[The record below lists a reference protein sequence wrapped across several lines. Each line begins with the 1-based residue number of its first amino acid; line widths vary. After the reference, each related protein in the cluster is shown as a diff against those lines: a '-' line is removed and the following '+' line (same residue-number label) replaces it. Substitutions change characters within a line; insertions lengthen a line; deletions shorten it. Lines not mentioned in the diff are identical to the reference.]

1 MKRIRHY
8 LSRLATLD
16 VKNMV
21 IVAGAVARES
31 GRPRILILLDMVWCS
46 VVYQAGYL
54 DYQEFEFW
62 SLTARE
68 RRTWITSG
76 NANSIV
82 VKYNQRDYREQFWDK
97 PRFNE
102 RFREYLGREWLDVRH
117 STPGQLEEF
126 VARHGT
132 VMAKRIDGMSGAGVE
147 KHTADSIADY
157 ARFHAD
163 LLAGSQYLVETFI
176 TQHPV
181 MASLSPTSVNSL
193 RMITFFD
200 GTDVHVM
207 EAVLRM
213 GNGAD
218 VDNYGR
224 GGMYTVIDE
233 KTGIAHFGAFDKYA
247 NTFTS
252 HPISGTPI
260 VGFQVPL
267 YDEVLALLDTVSRV
281 VPQIPYVGWDVAI
294 GEHGPV
300 IIEGNYNTGVFQMKP
315 SLTGDK
321 IGLLPKFRAVIDF

>member
-1 MKRIRHY
+1 VKRIRHY
-8 LSRLATLD
+8 LSRLRTLD
-16 VKNMV
+16 VRNM
-21 IVAGAVARES
+21 GAVATAVAKES
-31 GRPRILILLDMVWCS
+31 RKPRLLILLDMAWCS

-62 SLTARE
+62 SLTAAE

-82 VKYNQRDYREQFWDK
+82 VKYNQREYREWFWDK
-97 PRFNE
+97 PRFNA
-102 RFREYLGREWLDVRH
+102 RFREYLGREWIDVRET
-117 STPGQLEEF
+117 SATELEAF
-126 VARHGT
+126 VRRNGT
-132 VMAKRIDGMSGAGVE
+132 VMVKRIDGMSGAGVE
-147 KHTADSIADY
+147 KHTAADVVD
-157 ARFHAD
+157 AEAFR
-163 LLAGSQYLVETFI
+163 AGLMQNQQYLVETFLV
-176 TQHPV
+176 QHPV

-233 KTGIAHFGAFDKYA
+233 KTGVAHYGAFDKYS
-247 NTFTS
+247 NTFTA

-260 VGFQVPL
+260 VGFRVPL
-267 YDEVLALLDTVSRV
+267 YDQVLATLDTVSRI

-315 SLTGDK
+315 SLTGNK
-321 IGLLPKFRAVIDF
+321 IGLLPKFREVIDF

>member
-8 LSRLATLD
+8 LSRLVTLD
-16 VKNMV
+16 VKNMR
-21 IVAGAVARES
+21 AVAAAVAKES
-31 GRPRILILLDMVWCS
+31 RKPRPLIVLDMIWCS
-46 VVYQAGYL
+46 IVYQAGYL

-62 SLTARE
+62 SLSARE

-82 VKYNQRDYREQFWDK
+82 VKYNQREYREWFWDK

-102 RFREYLGREWLDVRH
+102 RFREYLGREWLDVRE
-117 STPGQLEEF
+117 STDAELADFLDRNPLI
-126 VARHGT
+126 
-132 VMAKRIDGMSGAGVE
+132 MAKRVDGMSGAGIE
-147 KHTADSIADY
+147 KHSSASITDVPAFR
-157 ARFHAD
+157 AQLIANT
-163 LLAGSQYLVETFI
+163 QYLVETFL

-233 KTGIAHFGAFDKYA
+233 KTGIAHYGAFDKYA
-247 NTFTS
+247 NTFDV
-252 HPISGTPI
+252 HPISGTSI

-267 YDEVLALLDTVSRV
+267 YEQVLATLDAVSRI

-315 SLTGDK
+315 SLTGNK

>member
-8 LSRLATLD
+8 LSRLASLD
-16 VKNMV
+16 VRNMLV
-21 IVAGAVARES
+21 VAKAVSQES

-46 VVYQAGYL
+46 LVYQAGYL

-62 SLTARE
+62 SLNRRE

-82 VKYNQRDYREQFWDK
+82 VKYNQRAFR
-97 PRFNE
+97 E
-102 RFREYLGREWLDVRH
+102 RFYDKTQFNRLFGRWLGREWLDLRE
-117 STPGQLEEF
+117 STVDDLQRF
-126 VARHGT
+126 VTKHGS
-132 VMAKRIDGMSGAGVE
+132 VMAKRLDGMSGAGIQRYDAAQI
-147 KHTADSIADY
+147 TDY
-157 ARFHAD
+157 AALRAE
-163 LLAGSQYLVETFI
+163 LLTNTQYLVEAFI
-176 TQHPV
+176 RQHPQ
-181 MASLSPTSVNSL
+181 MAALSPSSVNSL

-200 GTDVHVM
+200 GSRVHVM

-233 KTGIAHFGAFDKYA
+233 KTGIAHYGAFDKYA
-247 NTFTS
+247 NTFET
-252 HPISGTPI
+252 HPLSGTPI

-267 YDEVLALLDTVSRV
+267 YDQVLATLDQVSRV
-281 VPQIPYVGWDVAI
+281 VPEIPYVGWDVAI
-294 GEHGPV
+294 GENGPV

-315 SLTGDK
+315 SLTGRK
-321 IGLLPKFRAVIDF
+321 IGLLPRFREVIDF

>member
-1 MKRIRHY
+1 MKRVRHY
-8 LSRLATLD
+8 LSRLVTLD
-16 VKNMV
+16 VANMR
-21 IVAGAVARES
+21 AVAKAVAAES
-31 GRPRILILLDMVWCS
+31 GKPVILIVLDMVLCS

-62 SLTARE
+62 SLSSRE

-82 VKYNQRDYREQFWDK
+82 VKYNQREYREWFWDK
-97 PRFNE
+97 PQFNE
-102 RFREYLGREWLDVRH
+102 RFRQHLGRDWLDVRE
-117 STPGQLEEF
+117 STIAELEAF
-126 VARHGT
+126 TKRNGT
-132 VMAKRIDGMSGAGVE
+132 IMAKRIDGMSGAGIS
-147 KHTADSIADY
+147 KHLASAIDDY
-157 ARFHAD
+157 ESFRAQ
-163 LLAGSQYLVETFI
+163 LLENKQYLVETFL

-233 KTGIAHFGAFDKYA
+233 MTGIAHYGAFDKYA
-247 NTFTS
+247 NTFTV
-252 HPISGTPI
+252 HPISGTSI

-267 YDEVLALLDTVSRV
+267 YDEVLATLDTVSRI

-315 SLTGDK
+315 SLTGNK
-321 IGLLPKFRAVIDF
+321 IGLLPKFREVIDF

>member
-16 VKNMV
+16 VANMR
-21 IVAGAVARES
+21 AVARAVAAES
-31 GRPRILILLDMVWCS
+31 GKLRATIVLDMVWCS
-46 VVYQAGYL
+46 IVYQAGYL

-82 VKYNQRDYREQFWDK
+82 VKYNQRDYRAMFWDK

-102 RFREYLGREWLDVRH
+102 RFREYLGRDWLDVRES
-117 STPGQLEEF
+117 STEELAAF
-126 VARHGT
+126 LTRNPVI
-132 VMAKRIDGMSGAGVE
+132 MAKRIDGMSGAGIE
-147 KHTADSIADY
+147 KHLAESITDVPA
-157 ARFHAD
+157 FQ
-163 LLAGSQYLVETFI
+163 AGLIDNKQYLVETFLE
-176 TQHPV
+176 QHPV

-200 GTDVHVM
+200 GSDVHVM

-233 KTGIAHFGAFDKYA
+233 KTGIAHYGAFDKYA
-247 NTFTS
+247 KTYTV
-252 HPISGTPI
+252 HPVSGTSI

-267 YDEVLALLDTVSRV
+267 YDEVLDTLDTVSRI

-294 GEHGPV
+294 GVDGPV

-315 SLTGDK
+315 SLTGNK
-321 IGLLPKFRAVIDF
+321 IGLLPRFREVIDF

>member
-8 LSRLATLD
+8 LSRLVTLD
-16 VKNMV
+16 VKNM
-21 IVAGAVARES
+21 GAVAKAVAAES
-31 GRPRILILLDMVWCS
+31 RKPRILILIDMAWCS

-62 SLTARE
+62 SLTAKE

-82 VKYNQRDYREQFWDK
+82 VKYNQRDFREMFWDK
-97 PRFNE
+97 PKFNT
-102 RFREYLGREWLDVRH
+102 RFREWLGRDWLDVRE
-117 STPGQLEEF
+117 TTAAQLEAF
-126 VARHGT
+126 VTRNRA
-132 VMAKRIDGMSGAGVE
+132 VMAKRIDGMSGAGIE
-147 KHTADSIADY
+147 KHLAESITDFTAFRDE
-157 ARFHAD
+157 
-163 LLAGSQYLVETFI
+163 LLANKQYLVETFL

-200 GTDVHVM
+200 GTDVHIM

-233 KTGIAHFGAFDKYA
+233 KTGIAGYGAFDKYA
-247 NTFTS
+247 NTFTV
-252 HPISGTPI
+252 HPISGTSI

-267 YDEVLALLDTVSRV
+267 YAEVLATLDTVSRV

-315 SLTGDK
+315 SITGNK
-321 IGLLPKFRAVIDF
+321 IGLLPKFKAVIDF

>member
-8 LSRLATLD
+8 LSRLRTLD
-16 VKNMV
+16 VKNMGV
-21 IVAGAVARES
+21 VAKAVAAES
-31 GRPRILILLDMVWCS
+31 GRPRIFILIDMAWCS

-62 SLTARE
+62 SLKPRE

-82 VKYNQRDYREQFWDK
+82 VKYNKREFREWFWDK

-102 RFREYLGREWLDVRH
+102 RFREYLGREWLDLRE
-117 STPGQLEEF
+117 STAADLRAF
-126 VARHGT
+126 LARNP
-132 VMAKRIDGMSGAGVE
+132 VIMAKRIDGMSGAGVE
-147 KHTADSIADY
+147 KHEADSVTDVDAFR
-157 ARFHAD
+157 AE
-163 LLAGSQYLVETFI
+163 LLANQQYLVETFL

-233 KTGIAHFGAFDKYA
+233 KTGIAHYGAFDKYA
-247 NTFTS
+247 NTFAT

-267 YDEVLALLDTVSRV
+267 YDQVLKTLDTVSRI

>member
-8 LSRLATLD
+8 LSRLRTLD
-16 VKNMV
+16 VRNMGV
-21 IVAGAVARES
+21 VATAVANES
-31 GRPRILILLDMVWCS
+31 HKPRLLILLDMAWCS

-62 SLTARE
+62 SLTAAE
-68 RRTWITSG
+68 RTTWITSG

-82 VKYNQRDYREQFWDK
+82 VKYNQREYREWFWDK
-97 PRFNE
+97 PQFNA
-102 RFREYLGREWLDVRH
+102 RFREYLGREWLDVRE
-117 STPGQLEEF
+117 TTVAELEAF
-126 VARHGT
+126 VRRNGM
-132 VMAKRIDGMSGAGVE
+132 VMAKRIDGMSGAGIQ
-147 KHTADSIADY
+147 KHTAAEIADFE
-157 ARFHAD
+157 AFRAD
-163 LLAGSQYLVETFI
+163 LLQNRQYLVETFL

-233 KTGIAHFGAFDKYA
+233 KTGIAHYGAFDKYA
-247 NTFTS
+247 NTFTV

-260 VGFQVPL
+260 VGFRVPM
-267 YDEVLALLDTVSRV
+267 YDRVLATLDTVSRV

-294 GEHGPV
+294 GENGPV

-315 SLTGDK
+315 SLTGSK
-321 IGLLPKFRAVIDF
+321 IGLLPKFREVIDF

>member
-8 LSRLATLD
+8 FSRLVTLD
-16 VKNMV
+16 VKNMRA
-21 IVAGAVARES
+21 VAAAVARES
-31 GRPRILILLDMVWCS
+31 GMPRIRIILDMVWCS
-46 VVYQAGYL
+46 IIYQAGYL

-82 VKYNQRDYREQFWDK
+82 VKYNQREFRVQFWDK

-102 RFREYLGREWLDVRH
+102 RFREFLGREWLDVRE
-117 STPGQLEEF
+117 STPSELEAF
-126 VARHGT
+126 TKRNRVI
-132 VMAKRIDGMSGAGVE
+132 MAKRIDGMSGAGVD
-147 KHTADSIADY
+147 KHEASGVSDY
-157 ARFHAD
+157 VAFHAD
-163 LLAGSQYLVETFI
+163 LLASSQYLVETFLM
-176 TQHPV
+176 QHPA
-181 MASLSPTSVNSL
+181 MASLCPTSVNSL

-200 GTDVHVM
+200 GTDVHVL

-213 GNGAD
+213 GNGGE

-233 KTGIAHFGAFDKYA
+233 KTGIAQYSAFDKYA
-247 NTFTS
+247 NTFAV
-252 HPISGTPI
+252 HPLSGTSI

-267 YDEVLALLDTVSRV
+267 YEEVLSLLDTVSRI

-294 GEHGPV
+294 AERGPV

-315 SLTGDK
+315 SLTGNR
-321 IGLLPKFRAVIDF
+321 IGLLPKFREVIDF

>member
-8 LSRLATLD
+8 LSRLVTLD
-16 VKNMV
+16 VKNM
-21 IVAGAVARES
+21 GAVAAAVAKES
-31 GRPRILILLDMVWCS
+31 GKSVVVIVIDMIWCS
-46 VVYQAGYL
+46 IVYQAGYL

-62 SLTARE
+62 SLRARE

-82 VKYNQRDYREQFWDK
+82 VKYNQREYREWFWDK

-102 RFREYLGREWLDVRH
+102 RFREYLGREWIDVRE
-117 STPGQLEEF
+117 STVDELAAF
-126 VARHGT
+126 LARNP
-132 VMAKRIDGMSGAGVE
+132 VIMAKRIDGMSGAGIE
-147 KHTADSIADY
+147 KHLASSITDVAAFRDE
-157 ARFHAD
+157 
-163 LLAGSQYLVETFI
+163 LLANTQYLVETFL

-233 KTGIAHFGAFDKYA
+233 KTGIAQYGAFDKYA
-247 NTFTS
+247 NTFTV
-252 HPISGTPI
+252 HPISGTSI

-267 YDEVLALLDTVSRV
+267 YDQVLATLDTVSRI

-321 IGLLPKFRAVIDF
+321 IGLLPKFRAIIDF

>member
-8 LSRLATLD
+8 LSRLRTLD
-16 VKNMV
+16 VANM
-21 IVAGAVARES
+21 AAVARAVAAES
-31 GRPRILILLDMVWCS
+31 RRPRILIVLDMVWCS
-46 VVYQAGYL
+46 IVYQAGYL

-62 SLTARE
+62 SLSARE

-82 VKYNQRDYREQFWDK
+82 VKYNQRAFREWFWDK
-97 PRFNE
+97 PQFNT
-102 RFREYLGREWLDVRH
+102 RFREYLGREWLDVRE
-117 STPGQLEEF
+117 SSPAELEAF
-126 VARHGT
+126 TVHNGT
-132 VMAKRIDGMSGAGVE
+132 VMAKRIDGMSGAGVT
-147 KHTADSIADY
+147 KHSAADITDY
-157 ARFHAD
+157 QGFHAA
-163 LLAGSQYLVETFI
+163 LMANHQYLVETFL

-181 MASLSPTSVNSL
+181 MASLSPSSVNSL

-233 KTGIAHFGAFDKYA
+233 KTGLAHYGAFDKYA
-247 NTFTS
+247 NTFAV
-252 HPISGTPI
+252 HPLSGTPI
-260 VGFQVPL
+260 IGFQVPL
-267 YDEVLALLDTVSRV
+267 YDEVLSLLDTVSRV
-281 VPQIPYVGWDVAI
+281 VPQIPYVGWDIAI
-294 GEHGPV
+294 GERGPV

-321 IGLLPKFRAVIDF
+321 IGLLPKFREVIDF

>member
-8 LSRLATLD
+8 LSRLVTLD
-16 VKNMV
+16 VKNMWA
-21 IVAGAVARES
+21 VAGAVAKEGR
-31 GRPRILILLDMVWCS
+31 RPRILILVDMVWCS
-46 VVYQAGYL
+46 IVYQAGYL

-62 SLTARE
+62 SLSAAE

-76 NANSIV
+76 NANEIV
-82 VKYNQRDYREQFWDK
+82 VKYNQRDYREWFWDK
-97 PRFNE
+97 PQFNA
-102 RFREYLGREWLDVRH
+102 RFREYLGRDWLDVRE
-117 STPGQLEEF
+117 STAADLEAF
-126 VARHGT
+126 LAKNPVI
-132 VMAKRIDGMSGAGVE
+132 MAKRIDGMSGAGVE
-147 KHTADSIADY
+147 KHTAESIGDVA
-157 ARFHAD
+157 AFRER
-163 LLAGSQYLVETFI
+163 LLADKQYLVETFLV
-176 TQHPV
+176 QHPV

-200 GTDVHVM
+200 GTDVHIM

-233 KTGIAHFGAFDKYA
+233 KTGIAHYGAFDKYA
-247 NTFTS
+247 NTFTV
-252 HPISGTPI
+252 HPKSGTSI

-267 YDEVLALLDTVSRV
+267 YDEVLATLDTVARI

-315 SLTGDK
+315 SLTGSK

>member
-1 MKRIRHY
+1 VKRVRHY

-16 VKNMV
+16 VANMR
-21 IVAGAVARES
+21 AVARAVAVES
-31 GRPRILILLDMVWCS
+31 GKPVILIVLDMMWCS

-62 SLTARE
+62 SLSPRQ

-82 VKYNQRDYREQFWDK
+82 VKYNQRDYRHWFWDK

-102 RFREYLGREWLDVRH
+102 RFRQYLGREWLDVRE
-117 STPGQLEEF
+117 STSAELEEF
-126 VARHGT
+126 TKRNGAI
-132 VMAKRIDGMSGAGVE
+132 MAKRIDGMSGAGIS
-147 KHTADSIADY
+147 KHLASSIDDY
-157 ARFHAD
+157 EAFRAQ
-163 LLAGSQYLVETFI
+163 LLENTQYLVETFLV
-176 TQHPV
+176 QHPV

-233 KTGIAHFGAFDKYA
+233 KTGVAHYGAFDKYA
-247 NTFTS
+247 NTFTV

-267 YDEVLALLDTVSRV
+267 YDEVLATLDTVSRI

-315 SLTGDK
+315 SLTGNK
-321 IGLLPKFRAVIDF
+321 IGLLPKFREVIDF

>member
-8 LSRLATLD
+8 LSRLVTLD
-16 VKNMV
+16 VKNM
-21 IVAGAVARES
+21 GAVAKAVAAES
-31 GRPRILILLDMVWCS
+31 RRPRILIIIDMAWCS
-46 VVYQAGYL
+46 LVYQAGYL

-62 SLTARE
+62 SLAAKE

-97 PRFNE
+97 PKFNA
-102 RFREYLGREWLDVRH
+102 RFREWLGREWLDVRE
-117 STPGQLEEF
+117 TTAADLEGF
-126 VARHGT
+126 AKRNRVI
-132 VMAKRIDGMSGAGVE
+132 MAKRIDGMSGAGIE
-147 KHTADSIADY
+147 KHRAEDIADFE
-157 ARFHAD
+157 AFREE
-163 LLAGSQYLVETFI
+163 LLANKQYLVETFL

-200 GTDVHVM
+200 GTDVHIM

-233 KTGIAHFGAFDKYA
+233 KTGIAHYGAFDKYA

-267 YDEVLALLDTVSRV
+267 YDKVLETLDTVSRI

-315 SLTGDK
+315 SLTGNK
-321 IGLLPKFRAVIDF
+321 IGLLPKFREVIDF

>member
-1 MKRIRHY
+1 VKRIRHY
-8 LSRLATLD
+8 LSRLRTLD
-16 VKNMV
+16 VKNMGV
-21 IVAGAVARES
+21 VATAVAKES
-31 GRPRILILLDMVWCS
+31 GRPRILILLDMAWCS

-82 VKYNQRDYREQFWDK
+82 VKYNQRAFREWFWDK
-97 PRFNE
+97 PQFNT
-102 RFREYLGREWLDVRH
+102 RFREYLGREWIDVRE
-117 STPGQLEEF
+117 STAAELESF
-126 VARHGT
+126 VRRNGT
-132 VMAKRIDGMSGAGVE
+132 VMAKRIDGMSGAGIE
-147 KHTADSIADY
+147 KHLASDITDFDAF
-157 ARFHAD
+157 RQR
-163 LLAGSQYLVETFI
+163 LLAQDQYLVETFL
-176 TQHPV
+176 TQHPM

-200 GTDVHVM
+200 GADVHVM

-233 KTGIAHFGAFDKYA
+233 KTGVAHYGAFDKYA
-247 NTFTS
+247 NTFTA

-267 YDEVLALLDTVSRV
+267 YDEVLATLDAVSRV

-315 SLTGDK
+315 SLTGNK
-321 IGLLPKFRAVIDF
+321 IGLLPKFREVIDF